1 MTEKDLIQL
10 IDHRIEGFEGQ
21 LDELESAIGM
31 LLLARQLGWKP
42 VYLIHS
48 RKTVQKY
55 EGILGVSLREI
66 VPPVGRLAKRSLA
79 WRLLQ
84 DVGNFWKA
92 VKGEIPGI
100 RTSEASKPGR

>member
-1 MTEKDLIQL
+1 MTERDLVHL
-10 IDHRIEGFEGQ
+10 IDRRVEHFDGQ

-31 LLLARQLGWKP
+31 LMIARHYGWK
-42 VYLIHS
+42 VIYLIHT

-55 EGILGVSLREI
+55 EKILDISLRDI
-66 VPPVGRLAKRSLA
+66 VPPVGRIAKRSVA
-79 WRLLQ
+79 WRLMD